1 MNFESKVVRELCQ
14 LFGIKKTR
22 TTPYHPIGNGSV
34 ERFNQT
40 LLKMLG
46 TLEHDQ
52 KADFKSYVAPLL
64 QAYNA
69 TKSGDYELFLS
80 TYIRTYWGKA

>member
-1 MNFESKVVRELCQ
+1 MIRELCK
-14 LFGIKKTR
+14 LLWIKKTR
-22 TTPYHPIGNGSV
+22 TTPYHPMGNGSV
-34 ERFNQT
+34 ETFNQT

-52 KADFKSYVAPLL
+52 KVDWKSHVATLV

-69 TKSGDYELFLS
+69 TKSDATGFSPHVLMF
-80 TYIRTYWGKA
+80 G